1 MRAMYPGLEFQGIN
15 STAFGSQGN
24 DVTTSDIPTWEFADS
39 LSMTHGKHTIAV
51 GFDYRTLGA
60 EAKPL
65 ERLPRVNSTSIT
77 TRSSRM
83 VAGVPTELGDCGT
96 GNSVADFLLGYY
108 TMPRPFSPDR
118 SVRRE
123 SQAT

>member
-1 MRAMYPGLEFQGIN
+1 MYPGIGFQGIN
-15 STAFGSQGN
+15 GTAFGSQGN

-51 GFDYRTLGA
+51 GFDYRRWVQKRNLSNDFLGQFDFNNDTITS
-60 EAKPL
+60 
-65 ERLPRVNSTSIT
+65 NSGGCPN
-77 TRSSRM
+77 
-83 VAGVPTELGDCGT
+83 ANGDCGT